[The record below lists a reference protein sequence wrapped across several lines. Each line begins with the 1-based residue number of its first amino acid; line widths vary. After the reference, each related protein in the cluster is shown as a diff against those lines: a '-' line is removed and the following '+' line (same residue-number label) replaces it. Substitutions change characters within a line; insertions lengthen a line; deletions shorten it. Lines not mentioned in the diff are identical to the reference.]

1 MGRTTFYLLEQEQ
14 KKQDK
19 GQIRTFTP
27 NYEDMTKKELY
38 QLAQKE
44 DIPGRTKMD
53 KSELIQALKEADK

>member
-19 GQIRTFTP
+19 GQIRTP

>member
-19 GQIRTFTP
+19 GQIP

-53 KSELIQALKEADK
+53 KPELIQALKEADK